1 MTSSPPARR
10 FDWSN
15 LKLRVMSAAILAP
28 VAVIAVWVG
37 GLAFLLVLWVAI
49 ALLAREWALM
59 SAPQSPNRAAAG
71 MAAAVLVAL
80 LAGEFGWF
88 KTAWLLIPLGGALAA
103 IFAATRRM
111 GDRPADEAFG
121 ALYFGAPA
129 VAMLWLRSG
138 DPGRPWTLALLA
150 IAWAADIAAFAAGS
164 VVKGPKLWPRI
175 SPNKTWSGFA
185 AGLAAAVLTAELMA
199 IWPVGRSGL
208 PVAWAWA
215 IGLIVGLATMAGDLC
230 ESMLKRRFGVKDSG
244 SLIPGHGGLLDR
256 VDGLMFATI
265 AMAAVRLA
273 LGLGEHS

>member
-15 LKLRVMSAAILAP
+15 LRLRIMSAAILAP
-28 VAVIAVWVG
+28 VAVVTVWVG
-37 GLAFLLVLWVAI
+37 GVAFLLGLWIAI
-49 ALLAREWALM
+49 ALLAREWASM
-59 SAPQSPNRAAAG
+59 SAPQSPIRAAAG

-121 ALYFGAPA
+121 ALYLGAPA
-129 VAMLWLRSG
+129 VALLWLRSG
-138 DPGRPWTLALLA
+138 DSGRAWTLALLA
-150 IAWAADIAAFAAGS
+150 VAWAADIAAFAAGS
-164 VVKGPKLWPRI
+164 IIKGPKLWPRI

-185 AGLAAAVLTAELMA
+185 VGLAAAVASAEIVAL
-199 IWPVGRSGL
+199 WPAEPHGL
-208 PVAWAWA
+208 PPDWAWA
-215 IGLIVGLATMAGDLC
+215 IGLIVGAATMAGDLC

-265 AMAAVRLA
+265 AMAAVRLV
-273 LGLGEHS
+273 LGFGEHS